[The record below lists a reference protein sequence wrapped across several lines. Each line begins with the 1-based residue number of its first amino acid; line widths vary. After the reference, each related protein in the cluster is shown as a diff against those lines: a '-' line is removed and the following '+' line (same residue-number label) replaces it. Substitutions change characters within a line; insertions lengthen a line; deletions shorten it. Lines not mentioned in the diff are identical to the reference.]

1 MSASTEP
8 VKTTPPTTSSPDS
21 TSVAT
26 RMLIYTALGVF
37 CVVALF
43 ALCLSADA
51 MGRSFSKMG
60 KRLLLADG
68 SGHSSMLTEFVIFI
82 LVLAVCVGM
91 IVHASA
97 KHTPSTD

>member
-1 MSASTEP
+1 MSEATEP
-8 VKTTPPTTSSPDS
+8 ANATQHTASMDSS
-21 TSVAT
+21 SVAM
-26 RMLIYTALGVF
+26 RMLIYTALGFF

-43 ALCLSADA
+43 ALCMSADA

-68 SGHSSMLTEFVIFI
+68 SGHSSMLTEYVIFI

-97 KHTPSTD
+97 THAPSTD